1 VSVPNQYTSR
11 VPKTVLR
18 QLQKAALGLQDVEE
32 KAHEDILVFIHE
44 GKEKGLSNA
53 AIAGMFG
60 VSPSG
65 IPAKAAQGA
74 DLKAQRARRKGAS
87 PTDA

>member
-1 VSVPNQYTSR
+1 MTAANQFTNRVSRT
-11 VPKTVLR
+11 R
-18 QLQKAALGLQDVEE
+18 QRQALKQALGLQDAQE
-32 KAHEDILVFIHE
+32 KAQEDILVFIHE
-44 GKEKGLSNA
+44 MKEEGFSNA
-53 AIAGMFG
+53 AVAGMFAL
-60 VSPSG
+60 SPSG

>member
-1 VSVPNQYTSR
+1 
-11 VPKTVLR
+11 LR
-18 QLQKAALGLQDVEE
+18 QLKKQALTLLEARE
-32 KAHEDILVFIHE
+32 KAEEDILVFIHE
-44 GKEKGLSNA
+44 RNEENVTNA